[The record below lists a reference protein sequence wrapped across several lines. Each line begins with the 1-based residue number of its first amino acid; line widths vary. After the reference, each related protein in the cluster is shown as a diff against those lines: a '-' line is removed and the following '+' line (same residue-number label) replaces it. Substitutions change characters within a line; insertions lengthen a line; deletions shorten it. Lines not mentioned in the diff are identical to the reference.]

1 MQILYEI
8 LGAPFGWVISLF
20 YGITN
25 NYLLSILCLTIIV
38 RLCLLPA
45 SISQQKG
52 MAKQARLQ
60 PKLRRIQK
68 KYEGDQR
75 KIQEETQALY
85 AREGTSGMT
94 AGCLP
99 TLIQLPIMLG
109 LFQVNYHPLTMVLR
123 IPDSVV
129 EALKAVAK
137 PLAEATNPNLS
148 ASRLDYQIEIHTLN
162 VFNQIDKASI
172 PGLTDD
178 MIARITQFSDKFN
191 FLGMN
196 LSSVPDYKSFS
207 VLWAIPITSG
217 LISLLMSIYSLAR
230 QRKMNPEMAKNPAM
244 GCTMLMTPLMQVWFG
259 FLFPISVG
267 IYSIMSVSLSFLQMV
282 ILNHLYAPK
291 KVLARL
297 MVEETI
303 YRRSKEENMKKLQKT
318 ESEEE

>member
-1 MQILYEI
+1 MQALYEI

-137 PLAEATNPNLS
+137 PLAEAANPNLS

-178 MIARITQFSDKFN
+178 MIARITQFSEKFN
-191 FLGMN
+191 FLGMD

-267 IYSIMSVSLSFLQMV
+267 LYSIMSVSLSFLQMV